1 MLPVPA
7 QPPEPTIASL
17 REAPG
22 ASGEADGDALGP
34 YWTFYWAVAAAQLA
48 RWLPRDPGR
57 VLDLSGGGGRFAQ
70 QAARSGHTV
79 VEVLDRPPGVPAP
92 APGSLDDASAGV
104 RGANDHGADGVGVDG
119 SSADGSSLD
128 GHGVDGRGADERGA
142 GERGAGERGADGHRT
157 HDQGADGHVRTNG
170 RAARMLDLGA
180 PASGRMPNGVA
191 PGPRPP
197 AGSPRMPGL
206 GLGRPAVPP
215 GRVRRVVGDPGAP
228 SFLADACVD
237 AVVAENRMLSRH
249 LVAESTV
256 AEIARVLRPGG
267 RVLLTVDSLTLGMA
281 LLAEQNCWAHLS
293 DVPRAEVV
301 LVPWPDGTITR
312 CFQSDE
318 LRELLTDAGLE
329 VEWIRP
335 RTALSASTVEHVLAT
350 SPGALPRLV
359 RTELNVPPGDESL
372 GIHLLASAVRV

>member
-1 MLPVPA
+1 MPA

-48 RWLPRDPGR
+48 RWLPRNPAR
-57 VLDLSGGGGRFAQ
+57 VLDLSGGAGRFAR

-79 VEVLDRPPGVPAP
+79 IEVLDRPPEAPVPAVPGDDHAPDGPAPGVLAGGRVPEARGEVAPEDGARANGVPANGARSGARSSRGRP
-92 APGSLDDASAGV
+92 SNGTPGGF
-104 RGANDHGADGVGVDG
+104 
-119 SSADGSSLD
+119 
-128 GHGVDGRGADERGA
+128 
-142 GERGAGERGADGHRT
+142 
-157 HDQGADGHVRTNG
+157 
-170 RAARMLDLGA
+170 
-180 PASGRMPNGVA
+180 A
-191 PGPRPP
+191 PGPRTPL
-197 AGSPRMPGL
+197 GRSGLRVPGL
-206 GLGRPAVPP
+206 VPARPVFPP
-215 GRVRRVVGDPGAP
+215 GEVRRVVGDPGAA
-228 SFLADACVD
+228 SFLADGCVD

-267 RVLLTVDSLTLGMA
+267 RVLMTVDSLTLGMA

-312 CFQSDE
+312 CFQADE